1 MEAKENSSSRITVNM
16 GILVISISLVCIA
29 TMALTVY
36 VPATRGY
43 FNLGETMVYTVA
55 ILFGPYIGALAGG
68 MGSALADLILGYPH
82 YAPATLVIKAL
93 EGLVVGYLTRRVLK
107 ASTIVWKYL
116 AIVVAI
122 ISGLLLCLIGV
133 HYYSG
138 HVDLTLG
145 VTENASLT
153 FSLYIPIWFWM
164 AIGTLFAFAVILFS
178 RTVDPRVGWTIVSLM
193 AGGSLMVLGYF
204 IYETLLFGVWAALV
218 EVPVNIGQV
227 TVGLTVAVPLTKALE
242 SRVKTLLMM
251 K

>member
-1 MEAKENSSSRITVNM
+1 MGSMREFNPKITIKM
-16 GILVISISLVCIA
+16 GILVVSISLVCIA

-68 MGSALADLILGYPH
+68 IGSALADLLLGYAH
-82 YAPATLVIKAL
+82 YAPATLVIKAV
-93 EGLVVGYLTRRVLK
+93 EGLVVGYLARRVLK
-107 ASTIVWKYL
+107 ASTTIWKYL
-116 AIVVAI
+116 ATVMAIV
-122 ISGLLLCLIGV
+122 SGFLLCLIGV

-145 VTENASLT
+145 VTENVSLVLP
-153 FSLYIPIWFWM
+153 LYVPMWFWVT
-164 AIGTLFAFAVILFS
+164 IGILFALMIILLS
-178 RTVDPRVGWTIVSLM
+178 HTIDPRVGWTIVSLM

-204 IYETLLFGVWAALV
+204 MYETLIFGMWAALV

-227 TVGLTVAVPLTKALE
+227 TVGLAVAIPLTKALE
-242 SRVKTLLMM
+242 NRVKTLLMM